1 MVLIILLILIFS
13 LFIPTKVWSVFVP
26 ENSPILS
33 KGSTWDKTNVYGP
46 SVIFDDNNI
55 YKLWYTGYDGYK
67 AQIGYSSSDTYLN
80 FSPNP
85 VSPIIPGTIIYQY
98 DGGVEHPSVLKI
110 SNIKCGI
117 QVQDILIMSL
127 ECGE

>member
-55 YKLWYTGYDGYK
+55 YKLW
-67 AQIGYSSSDTYLN
+67 
-80 FSPNP
+80 
-85 VSPIIPGTIIYQY
+85 
-98 DGGVEHPSVLKI
+98 
-110 SNIKCGI
+110 
-117 QVQDILIMSL
+117 
-127 ECGE
+127 